1 MDNSKFLTA
10 LGVRIKALRV
20 EQNLSQQELAGL
32 CDFEKANMSRIENG
46 VTNPTILTLLKIS
59 LALKIDLCDLLQH
72 EDLRSFKADE

>member
-46 VTNPTILTLLKIS
+46 GTNPTILTLLKIS
-59 LALKIDLCDLLQH
+59 TALKINISELLDH
-72 EDLRSFKADE
+72 EELKCIRTDD